1 VKGLSGEAGGSTG
14 VEAELKAEKE
24 KLPKEVEAP
33 REEIEVV
40 EEKFIALNFRR
51 AWITPRKKRSAR
63 VLRMLRERVKR
74 VMKVEDVKISGE
86 VNEMVWSGG
95 AQKPPRKLE
104 VRAVR
109 DKDGNVIVFPKA

>member
-1 VKGLSGEAGGSTG
+1 MSEETRGSTE
-14 VEAELKAEKE
+14 VEAELETEEKP
-24 KLPKEVEAP
+24 PKEEV
-33 REEIEVV
+33 EVV
-40 EEKFIALNFRR
+40 EERFIVLNARK

-86 VNEMVWSGG
+86 VNEAIWSKG
-95 AQKPPRKLE
+95 AEKPPRKLE

-109 DKDGNVIVFPKA
+109 DRDGNVIVFPKA

>member
-1 VKGLSGEAGGSTG
+1 MSGEAEESAE
-14 VEAELKAEKE
+14 VEAELETKEEKPSKEE
-24 KLPKEVEAP
+24 KPP

-40 EEKFIALNFRR
+40 EEKLIALNARK

-86 VNEMVWSGG
+86 VNEMIWSKG
-95 AQKPPRKLE
+95 AENPPRKLE

-109 DKDGNVIVFPKA
+109 DKDGNVIVFPKT